1 MLCQLWLIKNAVN
14 WQENSG
20 SSEEPVTLS
29 AHIMMTKN
37 VESDSGGCELSHLQV
52 LSCQNDAAI
61 TIQRHFRGWRACKIY
76 NKRKMNII
84 VIQVYMVFYA
94 L

>member
-1 MLCQLWLIKNAVN
+1 MENAVN
-14 WQENSG
+14 WQEISG
-20 SSEEPVTLS
+20 SSEEPIISS
-29 AHIMMTKN
+29 AHIMITKN
-37 VESDSGGCELSHLQV
+37 VEPDSGGCEFDHLQV
-52 LSCQNDAAI
+52 LSCWNDAAI
-61 TIQRHFRGWRACKIY
+61 TIQRHFRGWQACKIY